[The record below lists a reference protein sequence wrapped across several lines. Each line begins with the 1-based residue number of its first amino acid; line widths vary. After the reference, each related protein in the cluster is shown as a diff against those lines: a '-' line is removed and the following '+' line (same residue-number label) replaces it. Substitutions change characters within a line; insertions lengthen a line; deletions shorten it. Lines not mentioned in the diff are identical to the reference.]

1 MCMSAVHSRSI
12 GISRQKR
19 YLCREVSTPTPRISI
34 MATIRQSLEQKLQQ
48 RLSPQQIQGIKLLEL
63 PTLQL
68 EERVKQEIEEN
79 PVLEEEERESDP
91 DETSLTLEDYL
102 RNEESA
108 SSYKLKVNNSSKDD
122 EHRSPTLS
130 QGMSLQDFL
139 LEQLSYHNLSE
150 REMTI
155 ARFIIG
161 TLDDDGYLRRPIPS
175 ITDDIAFTQGVE
187 VTDAEVEHV
196 LGIIQTLDPAGIGA
210 RDLGECLVIQL
221 KALRQQTPAVRLAI
235 RILTEHYE
243 AFVKKHYERLI
254 RRLGVSEEE
263 FRGALEE
270 IMHLNPK
277 PTNGYSDESSAASP
291 NIIPDFTL
299 DYNNGTFDLQ
309 LTSRNVPELRINNSY
324 LRMAEKVMGGGAQ
337 SEADKEALQFIRQKI
352 ESAKWF
358 ISAIK
363 QRQETLMKTMRA
375 ILQFQREYFVE
386 GDESKL
392 KPMIL
397 KDIADATGY
406 DISTISR
413 VVNSK
418 YIQTH
423 FGVFLLKYFFSE
435 GLMTDSGEEV
445 STREI
450 KRILAEA
457 IEQEDKRDPLTDE
470 ALMDTLTAKGYKIAR
485 RTVAKYREMLGI
497 PTSRLRKEL

>member
-1 MCMSAVHSRSI
+1 MAA
-12 GISRQKR
+12 IS
-19 YLCREVSTPTPRISI
+19 
-34 MATIRQSLEQKLQQ
+34 QSLEQKLQQ

-68 EERVKQEIEEN
+68 EQRVKQEIEEN
-79 PVLEEEERESDP
+79 PVLEEEEREP
-91 DETSLTLEDYL
+91 ETDEAQLTLEDYL

-108 SSYKLKVNNSSKDD
+108 ASYKLKVNNTSKDD
-122 EHRSPTLS
+122 DRKSPTLS

-139 LEQLSYHNLSE
+139 IEQLAYHDLDE

-161 TLDDDGYLRRPIPS
+161 TLDDDGYLRRPVAS
-175 ITDDIAFTQGVE
+175 IADDIAFTQGIE
-187 VTDAEVEHV
+187 VTEQEVERIV
-196 LGIIQTLDPAGIGA
+196 GVIQMLDPAGIGA
-210 RDLGECLVIQL
+210 RNLGECLIIQL
-221 KALRQQTPAVRLAI
+221 RALREQTPAVKLAI
-235 RILTEHYE
+235 AILSDHYD
-243 AFVKKHYERLI
+243 AFLKKHYERMI
-254 RRLGVSEEE
+254 RRLGVTEEE
-263 FRGALEE
+263 FRAALEE

-277 PTNGYSDESSAASP
+277 PTNGYADESSAASP
-291 NIIPDFTL
+291 NIIPDFLL
-299 DYNNGTFDLQ
+299 DYNNGNFDLQ
-309 LTSRNVPELRINNSY
+309 LASRSVPDLKINSGY
-324 LRMAEKVMGGGAQ
+324 LRMAERALNTSEQ
-337 SEADKEALQFIRQKI
+337 SEADKEALQFIKQKI

-358 ISAIK
+358 ISALK

-375 ILQFQREYFVE
+375 ILHFQHDFFVE
-386 GDESKL
+386 GDEAKL
-392 KPMIL
+392 RPMIL
-397 KDIADATGY
+397 KDIADATGF

-435 GLMTDSGEEV
+435 GLLTESGEEV

-457 IEQEDKRDPLTDE
+457 IEHEDKRDPLTDE

-497 PTSRLRKEL
+497 AASRLRKEL

>member
-1 MCMSAVHSRSI
+1 MAA
-12 GISRQKR
+12 IS
-19 YLCREVSTPTPRISI
+19 
-34 MATIRQSLEQKLQQ
+34 QSLEQKLQQ

-68 EERVKQEIEEN
+68 EQRVKQEIEEN
-79 PVLEEEERESDP
+79 PVLEEEEREP
-91 DETSLTLEDYL
+91 ETDEAQLTLEDYL

-108 SSYKLKVNNSSKDD
+108 ASYKLKVNNTSKDD
-122 EHRSPTLS
+122 DRKSPTLS
-130 QGMSLQDFL
+130 QGMSLQEFL
-139 LEQLSYHNLSE
+139 TEQLAYHNLDE
-150 REMTI
+150 RGMTI

-161 TLDDDGYLRRPIPS
+161 TLDDDGYLRRPVAS

-187 VTDAEVEHV
+187 VTEEEVERIV
-196 LGIIQTLDPAGIGA
+196 GVIQMLDPAGIGA
-210 RDLGECLVIQL
+210 RNLGECLIIQL
-221 KALRQQTPAVRLAI
+221 RALREQTPAVKLAI
-235 RILTEHYE
+235 TILSDHYD
-243 AFVKKHYERLI
+243 AFLKKHYERMM
-254 RRLGVSEEE
+254 RRLGVTEEE
-263 FRGALEE
+263 FRAALEE

-277 PTNGYSDESSAASP
+277 PTNGYADESSAASP
-291 NIIPDFTL
+291 NIVPDFLL
-299 DYNNGTFDLQ
+299 DYNNGNFDLQ
-309 LTSRNVPELRINNSY
+309 LASRSVPDLKINSSY
-324 LRMAEKVMGGGAQ
+324 LRMAERAMNTAEQ
-337 SEADKEALQFIRQKI
+337 SEADKEALQFIKQKI

-358 ISAIK
+358 ISALK

-375 ILQFQREYFVE
+375 ILHFQHDFFVE
-386 GDESKL
+386 GDEAKL
-392 KPMIL
+392 RPMIL
-397 KDIADATGY
+397 KDIADATGF

-435 GLMTDSGEEV
+435 GLLTESGEEV

-457 IEQEDKRDPLTDE
+457 IEHEDKRDPLTDE

-497 PTSRLRKEL
+497 AASRLRKEL

>member
-1 MCMSAVHSRSI
+1 M
-12 GISRQKR
+12 
-19 YLCREVSTPTPRISI
+19 
-34 MATIRQSLEQKLQQ
+34 
-48 RLSPQQIQGIKLLEL
+48 
-63 PTLQL
+63 
-68 EERVKQEIEEN
+68 
-79 PVLEEEERESDP
+79 
-91 DETSLTLEDYL
+91 
-102 RNEESA
+102 
-108 SSYKLKVNNSSKDD
+108 
-122 EHRSPTLS
+122 
-130 QGMSLQDFL
+130 
-139 LEQLSYHNLSE
+139 
-150 REMTI
+150 
-155 ARFIIG
+155 
-161 TLDDDGYLRRPIPS
+161 
-175 ITDDIAFTQGVE
+175 
-187 VTDAEVEHV
+187 
-196 LGIIQTLDPAGIGA
+196 
-210 RDLGECLVIQL
+210 
-221 KALRQQTPAVRLAI
+221 
-235 RILTEHYE
+235 
-243 AFVKKHYERLI
+243 
-254 RRLGVSEEE
+254 SEEE

-299 DYNNGTFDLQ
+299 DYNNGMFDLQ

-324 LRMAEKVMGGGAQ
+324 LRMAEKAMGGGAQ

>member
-1 MCMSAVHSRSI
+1 MYLRGHMCISMCVHVI
-12 GISRQKR
+12 W
-19 YLCREVSTPTPRISI
+19 V
-34 MATIRQSLEQKLQQ
+34 
-48 RLSPQQIQGIKLLEL
+48 

-68 EERVKQEIEEN
+68 EQRVKQEIEEN
-79 PVLEEEERESDP
+79 PVLEEEEREP
-91 DETSLTLEDYL
+91 ETDETQLTLEDYL

-108 SSYKLKVNNSSKDD
+108 ASYKLKVNNTSKDD
-122 EHRSPTLS
+122 DRRSPTLS

-139 LEQLSYHNLSE
+139 IEQLAYHDLDE

-161 TLDDDGYLRRPIPS
+161 TLDDDGYLRRPVAS
-175 ITDDIAFTQGVE
+175 IADDIAFTQGIE
-187 VTDAEVEHV
+187 VTEQEVERIV
-196 LGIIQTLDPAGIGA
+196 DVIQMLDPAGIGA
-210 RDLGECLVIQL
+210 RNLGECLIIQL
-221 KALRQQTPAVRLAI
+221 RALREQTPAVKLAI
-235 RILTEHYE
+235 AILSDHYD
-243 AFVKKHYERLI
+243 AFLKKHYERMI
-254 RRLGVSEEE
+254 RRLGVTEEE
-263 FRGALEE
+263 FRAALEE

-277 PTNGYSDESSAASP
+277 PTNGYADESSAASP
-291 NIIPDFTL
+291 NIIPDFLL
-299 DYNNGTFDLQ
+299 DYNNGNFDLQ
-309 LTSRNVPELRINNSY
+309 LASRSVPDLKINSGY
-324 LRMAEKVMGGGAQ
+324 LRMAERALNTSEQ
-337 SEADKEALQFIRQKI
+337 SEADKEALQFIKQKI

-358 ISAIK
+358 ISALK

-375 ILQFQREYFVE
+375 ILHFQHDFFVE
-386 GDESKL
+386 GDEAKL
-392 KPMIL
+392 RPMIL
-397 KDIADATGY
+397 KDIADATGF

-435 GLMTDSGEEV
+435 GLLTESGEEV

-457 IEQEDKRDPLTDE
+457 IDGEDKRDPLTDE

-497 PTSRLRKEL
+497 PASRLRKEL

>member
-1 MCMSAVHSRSI
+1 MAA
-12 GISRQKR
+12 IS
-19 YLCREVSTPTPRISI
+19 
-34 MATIRQSLEQKLQQ
+34 QSLEQKLQQ

-68 EERVKQEIEEN
+68 EQRVKQEIEEN
-79 PVLEEEERESDP
+79 PVLEEEEREP
-91 DETSLTLEDYL
+91 ETDETQLTLEDYL

-108 SSYKLKVNNSSKDD
+108 ASYKLKVNNTSKDD
-122 EHRSPTLS
+122 DRRSPTLS

-139 LEQLSYHNLSE
+139 IEQLAYHDLDE

-161 TLDDDGYLRRPIPS
+161 TLDDDGYLRRPVAS
-175 ITDDIAFTQGVE
+175 IADDIAFTQGIE
-187 VTDAEVEHV
+187 VTEQEVDRIV
-196 LGIIQTLDPAGIGA
+196 GVIQMLDPAGIGA
-210 RDLGECLVIQL
+210 RNLGECLIIQL
-221 KALRQQTPAVRLAI
+221 RALREQTPAVKLAI
-235 RILTEHYE
+235 AILSDHYD
-243 AFVKKHYERLI
+243 AFLKKHYERMI
-254 RRLGVSEEE
+254 RRLGVTEEE
-263 FRGALEE
+263 FRAALEE

-277 PTNGYSDESSAASP
+277 PTNGYADESSAASP
-291 NIIPDFTL
+291 NIIPDFLL
-299 DYNNGTFDLQ
+299 DYNHGNFDLQ
-309 LTSRNVPELRINNSY
+309 LASRSVPDLKINSGY
-324 LRMAEKVMGGGAQ
+324 LRMAERALNTSEQ
-337 SEADKEALQFIRQKI
+337 SEADKEALQFIKQKI

-358 ISAIK
+358 ISALK

-375 ILQFQREYFVE
+375 ILHFQHDFFVE
-386 GDESKL
+386 GDEAKL
-392 KPMIL
+392 RPMIL
-397 KDIADATGY
+397 KDIADATGF

-435 GLMTDSGEEV
+435 GLLTESGEEV

-457 IEQEDKRDPLTDE
+457 IDGEDKRDPLTDE

-497 PTSRLRKEL
+497 PASRLRKEL

>member
-1 MCMSAVHSRSI
+1 MAA
-12 GISRQKR
+12 IS
-19 YLCREVSTPTPRISI
+19 
-34 MATIRQSLEQKLQQ
+34 QSLEQKLQQ

-68 EERVKQEIEEN
+68 EQRVKQEIEEN
-79 PVLEEEERESDP
+79 PVLEEEEREP
-91 DETSLTLEDYL
+91 ETDETQLTLEDYL

-108 SSYKLKVNNSSKDD
+108 ASYKLKVNNTSKDD
-122 EHRSPTLS
+122 DRRSPTLS

-139 LEQLSYHNLSE
+139 IEQLAYHDLDE

-161 TLDDDGYLRRPIPS
+161 TLDDDGYLRRPVAS
-175 ITDDIAFTQGVE
+175 IADDIAFTQGIE
-187 VTDAEVEHV
+187 VTEQEVERIV
-196 LGIIQTLDPAGIGA
+196 GVIQMLDPAGIGA
-210 RDLGECLVIQL
+210 RNLGECLIIQL
-221 KALRQQTPAVRLAI
+221 RALREQTPAVKLAI
-235 RILTEHYE
+235 TILSDHYD
-243 AFVKKHYERLI
+243 AFLKKHYERMM
-254 RRLGVSEEE
+254 RRLGVTEEE
-263 FRGALEE
+263 FRAALEE

-277 PTNGYSDESSAASP
+277 PTNGYADESSAASP
-291 NIIPDFTL
+291 NIIPDFLL
-299 DYNNGTFDLQ
+299 DYNNGNFDLQ
-309 LTSRNVPELRINNSY
+309 LASRSVPDLKINSGY
-324 LRMAEKVMGGGAQ
+324 LRMAERALNTSEQ
-337 SEADKEALQFIRQKI
+337 SEADKEALQFIKQKI

-358 ISAIK
+358 ISALK

-375 ILQFQREYFVE
+375 ILHFQHDFFIE
-386 GDESKL
+386 GDEAKL
-392 KPMIL
+392 RPMIL
-397 KDIADATGY
+397 KDIADATGF

-435 GLMTDSGEEV
+435 GLLTESGEEV

-457 IEQEDKRDPLTDE
+457 IEHEDKRDPLTDE

-497 PTSRLRKEL
+497 PASRLRKEL

>member
-1 MCMSAVHSRSI
+1 MAA
-12 GISRQKR
+12 IS
-19 YLCREVSTPTPRISI
+19 
-34 MATIRQSLEQKLQQ
+34 QSLEQKLQQ

-68 EERVKQEIEEN
+68 EQRVKQEIEEN
-79 PVLEEEERESDP
+79 PVLEEEEREP
-91 DETSLTLEDYL
+91 ETDETQLTLEDYL

-108 SSYKLKVNNSSKDD
+108 ASYKLKVNNTSKDD
-122 EHRSPTLS
+122 DRRSPTLS

-139 LEQLSYHNLSE
+139 IEQLAYHDLDE

-161 TLDDDGYLRRPIPS
+161 TLDDDGYLRRPVAS

-187 VTDAEVEHV
+187 VTEEEVERIV
-196 LGIIQTLDPAGIGA
+196 GVIQMLDPAGIGA
-210 RDLGECLVIQL
+210 RNLGECLIIQL
-221 KALRQQTPAVRLAI
+221 RALREQTPAVKLAI
-235 RILTEHYE
+235 AILSDHYD
-243 AFVKKHYERLI
+243 AFLKKHYERMI
-254 RRLGVSEEE
+254 RRLGVTEEE
-263 FRGALEE
+263 FRAALEE

-277 PTNGYSDESSAASP
+277 PTNGYADESSAASP
-291 NIIPDFTL
+291 NIIPDFLL
-299 DYNNGTFDLQ
+299 DYNNGNFDLQ
-309 LTSRNVPELRINNSY
+309 LASRSVPDLKINSGY
-324 LRMAEKVMGGGAQ
+324 LRMAERAMNTSEQ
-337 SEADKEALQFIRQKI
+337 SEADKEALQFIKQKI

-358 ISAIK
+358 ISALK

-375 ILQFQREYFVE
+375 ILHFQRDFFIE
-386 GDESKL
+386 GDEAKL
-392 KPMIL
+392 RPMIL
-397 KDIADATGY
+397 KDIADATGF

-435 GLMTDSGEEV
+435 GLLTESGEEV

-457 IEQEDKRDPLTDE
+457 IEGEDKRDPLTDE

-497 PTSRLRKEL
+497 PASRLRKEL

>member
-1 MCMSAVHSRSI
+1 MAA
-12 GISRQKR
+12 IS
-19 YLCREVSTPTPRISI
+19 
-34 MATIRQSLEQKLQQ
+34 QSLEQKLQQ

-68 EERVKQEIEEN
+68 EQRVKQEIEEN
-79 PVLEEEERESDP
+79 PVLEEEEREP
-91 DETSLTLEDYL
+91 ETDEAQLTLEDYL

-108 SSYKLKVNNSSKDD
+108 ASYKLKVNNTSKDD
-122 EHRSPTLS
+122 DRKSPTLS

-139 LEQLSYHNLSE
+139 IEQLAYHDLDE

-161 TLDDDGYLRRPIPS
+161 TLDDDGYLRRPVAS
-175 ITDDIAFTQGVE
+175 IADDIAFTQGIE
-187 VTDAEVEHV
+187 VTEQEVERIV
-196 LGIIQTLDPAGIGA
+196 GVIQMLDPAGIGA
-210 RDLGECLVIQL
+210 RNLGECLIIQL
-221 KALRQQTPAVRLAI
+221 RALREQTPAVKLAI
-235 RILTEHYE
+235 AILSDHYD
-243 AFVKKHYERLI
+243 AFLKKHYERMI
-254 RRLGVSEEE
+254 RRLGVTEEE
-263 FRGALEE
+263 FRAALEE

-277 PTNGYSDESSAASP
+277 PTNGYADESSAASP
-291 NIIPDFTL
+291 NIIPDFLL
-299 DYNNGTFDLQ
+299 DYNNGNFDLQ
-309 LTSRNVPELRINNSY
+309 LASRSVPDLKINSGY
-324 LRMAEKVMGGGAQ
+324 LRMAERALNTSEQ
-337 SEADKEALQFIRQKI
+337 SEADKEALQFIKQKI

-358 ISAIK
+358 ISALK

-375 ILQFQREYFVE
+375 ILHFQRDFFIE
-386 GDESKL
+386 GDEAKL
-392 KPMIL
+392 RPMIL
-397 KDIADATGY
+397 KDIADATGF

-435 GLMTDSGEEV
+435 GLLTESGEEV

-457 IEQEDKRDPLTDE
+457 IEGEDKRDPLTDE

-497 PTSRLRKEL
+497 PASRLRKEL

>member
-1 MCMSAVHSRSI
+1 
-12 GISRQKR
+12 
-19 YLCREVSTPTPRISI
+19 

-150 REMTI
+150 RELTI

-299 DYNNGTFDLQ
+299 DYNNGMFDLQ
-309 LTSRNVPELRINNSY
+309 LTSRNVPELRWCVQA
-324 LRMAEKVMGGGAQ
+324 R
-337 SEADKEALQFIRQKI
+337 
-352 ESAKWF
+352 
-358 ISAIK
+358 
-363 QRQETLMKTMRA
+363 
-375 ILQFQREYFVE
+375 
-386 GDESKL
+386 
-392 KPMIL
+392 
-397 KDIADATGY
+397 
-406 DISTISR
+406 
-413 VVNSK
+413 
-418 YIQTH
+418 
-423 FGVFLLKYFFSE
+423 
-435 GLMTDSGEEV
+435 EV
-445 STREI
+445 S
-450 KRILAEA
+450 
-457 IEQEDKRDPLTDE
+457 
-470 ALMDTLTAKGYKIAR
+470 
-485 RTVAKYREMLGI
+485 
-497 PTSRLRKEL
+497 